1 MAVTST
7 GHLYAWGCADG
18 GWTGLQCPPGVL
30 RCVEPGPV
38 AALDSEAGA
47 AASSARTFDSDHI
60 VLLPERVA
68 SLQKERSLPSC
79 DLLQHRRVTDN
90 FTDSLAQMPT
100 LYSMALVTRPHAR
113 HTYPQPRH
121 SLQSREIR
129 LPMAQLPLV
138 QSVVDV
144 QTVTLTHRESAA
156 RRCAEASISNPS
168 LCA

>member
-68 SLQKERSLPSC
+68 SLQGVAVEAVACGGGHTL
-79 DLLQHRRVTDN
+79 V
-90 FTDSLAQMPT
+90 LARQRGT
-100 LYSMALVTRPHAR
+100 
-113 HTYPQPRH
+113 
-121 SLQSREIR
+121 
-129 LPMAQLPLV
+129 
-138 QSVVDV
+138 
-144 QTVTLTHRESAA
+144 AA
-156 RRCAEASISNPS
+156 ANDTADAS
-168 LCA
+168 